1 MTPCFLTVFRKL
13 VKVNGGQV
21 ESVHWTI
28 LPAQI
33 AARSLISL

>member
-21 ESVHWTI
+21 ESVHWQGQT
-28 LPAQI
+28 
-33 AARSLISL
+33 RSQK